1 MNSKLLI
8 FGSKNFNSS
17 INEVKEYLNFSLIFF
32 DFTTK
37 SYLIDDSISAII
49 VDSQALDLDILGKIS
64 MIKNKPI
71 LLLETLD
78 NNKKKCNCNDK
89 ISLPISLDDLRSK
102 IIKIITAF
110 KFSINSALKIK
121 EYILDKNEKK
131 LIKNNTY
138 ISITERETK
147 LIELLF
153 IEKKSLTKNYILK
166 KIWNYSD
173 SADTHTV
180 ETHVY
185 RLRKKIYNKFND
197 EKFILNFDKGYII

>member
-17 INEVKEYLNFSLIFF
+17 INEVKEYLNFSLVFF
-32 DFTTK
+32 NFKTK

-49 VDSQALDLDILGKIS
+49 IDSQTLDLDILGKIN

-71 LLLETLD
+71 LLLENLG
-78 NNKKKCNCNDK
+78 NNKKFNCSDK

-102 IIKIITAF
+102 IIKITTAF
-110 KFSINSALKIK
+110 KFSINSSLKIK
-121 EYILDKNEKK
+121 EYILYKNEKK

-138 ISITERETK
+138 ISITEREIK

-153 IEKKSLTKNYILK
+153 NEKKSLTKNYILK

-173 SADTHTV
+173 NADTHTI
-180 ETHVY
+180 ETHIY
-185 RLRKKIYNKFND
+185 RLRKKIFTKFND
-197 EKFILNFDKGYII
+197 DKFISNFANGYII

>member
-8 FGSKNFNSS
+8 IGSKNFNNS
-17 INEVKEYLNFSLIFF
+17 ISEVKEFLNFSLIFF

-37 SYLIDDSISAII
+37 SYLLDSSISAII
-49 VDSQALDLDILGKIS
+49 VDDQVLDADNVKVIN
-64 MIKNKPI
+64 MIQNKPI
-71 LLLETLD
+71 FLLKTLD
-78 NNKKKCNCNDK
+78 NNKICNCNDK
-89 ISLPISLDDLRSK
+89 IFLPTSLSDLKNK

-121 EYILDKNEKK
+121 KYILDKNEKK
-131 LIKNNTY
+131 LIKDNAY
-138 ISITERETK
+138 ISITEREVQ

-153 IEKKSLTKNYILK
+153 NEKKSLTKNYILK
-166 KIWNYSD
+166 KIWNYS
-173 SADTHTV
+173 SNADTHTV
-180 ETHVY
+180 ETHIY

>member
-8 FGSKNFNSS
+8 FGSKNFNNS
-17 INEVKEYLNFSLIFF
+17 INEVKENLDFSLSFF

-37 SYLIDDSISAII
+37 SHIIDPSVSAIV
-49 VDSQALDLDILGKIS
+49 VDSQILDKDNLSVINQIS
-64 MIKNKPI
+64 NKPI
-71 LLLETLD
+71 LLLKTLA
-78 NNKKKCNCNDK
+78 NIKKCKCNDK
-89 ISLPISLDDLRSK
+89 ILLPISLADFTNK

-121 EYILDKNEKK
+121 KYILDKNEKK
-131 LIKNNTY
+131 LIKDNIY
-138 ISITERETK
+138 IYLTEREAQ

-153 IEKKSLTKNYILK
+153 NEKKSLPKNYILK

-173 SADTHTV
+173 KADTHTV
-180 ETHVY
+180 ETHIY

-197 EKFILNFDKGYII
+197 EKFILNSKKGYII